1 VVWWRCATRRIRKLL
16 ELPAVDRHLL
26 VRAWFLE
33 LAIRVGLWLF
43 PFGQVRRR
51 VAAVHPRPGAA
62 LRSDADQRIAWAVTS
77 AARYV
82 PAATCLTQA
91 LAAKVL
97 LTVAGREARLRIGVA
112 KDGNRLSAHAWVE
125 GNGRVIVGDH
135 DLSRFTV
142 LPSVEGE
149 DP

>member
-1 VVWWRCATRRIRKLL
+1 
-16 ELPAVDRHLL
+16 
-26 VRAWFLE
+26 
-33 LAIRVGLWLF
+33 
-43 PFGQVRRR
+43 
-51 VAAVHPRPGAA
+51 VAGVHPRPSAA
-62 LRSDADQRIAWAVTS
+62 PNLDVDQRIAWAVTS

-97 LTVAGREARLRIGVA
+97 LTVAGREARLTIGVE
-112 KDGNRLSAHAWVE
+112 KDGNRLRAHAWVE

-142 LPSVEGE
+142 LPSIEGE
-149 DP
+149 GA